1 MTGALMSLLAASAS
15 RLMGGLTAAAQPGMP
30 WMPVQ
35 ASGVAPAVDML
46 FNFILLIATFFFCVI
61 LFLVVLFAVKYRR
74 RPGREESEATPDHNT
89 ALEVAWSVIPLLIV
103 FVIFAWGF
111 VLYLDMY
118 TAPAEAYEIQV
129 VGRQWNWAFTYPG
142 GQHSSE
148 LHLPVDRMVRLVMTS
163 DDVIHSF
170 YIPAF
175 RVKKDVVPGRYSKIW
190 FQATDTGEYP
200 VYCAEYCG
208 TAHSDMLSTAYVHEP
223 GGLERWLQA
232 EAAARAAASPAE
244 AGADIFKA
252 QGCGSCHSVDG
263 KGGIGPT
270 LKGIFGVT
278 VALAD
283 ASAVV
288 VDENY
293 IRRSLLDPH
302 ADVVAGYQPVMPTY
316 QGRLQES
323 EITALIE
330 YIKTLKEQ

>member
-1 MTGALMSLLAASAS
+1 MMILAAGSLATAASSLVSGLLAAAK
-15 RLMGGLTAAAQPGMP
+15 AGMP

-35 ASGVAPAVDML
+35 ASGVAPAVDLL
-46 FNFILLIATFFFCVI
+46 FNVILAIATFFFLLI
-61 LFLVVLFAVKYRR
+61 FFLVVLFAVKYRR
-74 RPGREESEATPDHNT
+74 RPGREDSEPTADHNT
-89 ALEVAWSVIPLLIV
+89 PLEITWSVIPLLIV

-129 VGRQWNWAFTYPG
+129 VGRQWNWVFTYPG
-142 GQHSSE
+142 GQTSSE
-148 LHLPVDRMVRLVMTS
+148 LHIPVDRMVRLVMTS

-208 TAHSDMLSTAYVHEP
+208 TAHSDMLTMAHVHEP
-223 GGLERWLQA
+223 GGLERWLA
-232 EAAARAAASPAE
+232 EAAAARAAASPAE

-263 KGGIGPT
+263 KPGIGPT
-270 LKGIFGVT
+270 FKGLFGHT
-278 VALAD
+278 VPLASG
-283 ASAVV
+283 SAVV

-293 IRRSLLDPH
+293 IRKSLLDPQ
-302 ADVVAGYQPVMPTY
+302 ADVVAGFQPVMPTY